1 MEGKANKIV
10 IGKALEVTPQ
20 KFDDATVKGVEKRVL
35 IGRKLGAQNFVMR
48 LFTVVPGGY
57 SPKHSHDWEHEVYIV
72 SGTATVVTP
81 DGDKIAE
88 AGSFVYVPGNV
99 VHQFRNDGT
108 ETLKFIC
115 VIPKYAGE

>member
-1 MEGKANKIV
+1 MESKANKIV

-81 DGDKIAE
+81 DGDKIAK

>member
-1 MEGKANKIV
+1 MRFKAAHYSEIKAENVEIEG
-10 IGKALEVTPQ
+10 
-20 KFDDATVKGVEKRVL
+20 FKGVTVRWL
-35 IGRKLGAQNFVMR
+35 ITKDDGAENFAMR
-48 LFTVVPGGY
+48 CFEIRPGG
-57 SPKHSHDWEHEVYIV
+57 KTAFHSHDWEHEVYIV